1 MKPPEQDHGEGRE
14 GLGAEPGVPEEQE
27 QSSGEP
33 LPPSPAGSGT
43 CPAPHIPARR
53 SANRMS
59 ERQARGG
66 PGAWSCICCGGLW
79 GRLDIVLQ
87 EKPL

>member
-1 MKPPEQDHGEGRE
+1 MERAGR
-14 GLGAEPGVPEEQE
+14 GFSGRIRAGIRARSAGGAGPRLGQA
-27 QSSGEP
+27 
-33 LPPSPAGSGT
+33 LPPSPAGCGS
-43 CPAPHIPARR
+43 CPAPHSPAGH

-66 PGAWSCICCGGLW
+66 PGAGPCICCGGLW